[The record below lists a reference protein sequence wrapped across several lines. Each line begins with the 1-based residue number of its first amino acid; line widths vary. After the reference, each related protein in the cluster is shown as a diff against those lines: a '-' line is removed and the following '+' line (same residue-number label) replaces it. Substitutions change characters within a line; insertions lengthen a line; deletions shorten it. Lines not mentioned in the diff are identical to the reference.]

1 MKRAT
6 VDLWVGVFVAIGLLS
21 VAFLSLKVANL
32 TSASG
37 DTTYTLYAD
46 FDNIGALKVK
56 APVKSS
62 GVVVG
67 RVVSIGLDK
76 DTYRAHVTLSL
87 DSQYQF
93 SRDASAEILTSG
105 LLGEQ
110 YIGVTQGGDEDV
122 LKPGEKFTLVSS
134 ALVLEQ
140 LIGKFMTSMAE
151 KPATTTPAPAPAPA
165 PAPMPVPTTP

>member
-6 VDLWVGVFVAIGLLS
+6 IDLWVGIFVAIGLAS

-32 TSASG
+32 TTTSSAA
-37 DTTYTLYAD
+37 TYALYAE
-46 FDNIGALKVK
+46 FDNIGGLKVK

-67 RVVSIGLDK
+67 RVTGIELNAQN
-76 DTYRAHVTLSL
+76 YRARVSL
-87 DSQYQF
+87 VLDTRFQF
-93 SRDASAEILTSG
+93 SRDTSAEILTAG

-110 YIGVTQGGDEDV
+110 YIGLTQGGDEDV
-122 LKPGEKFTLVSS
+122 LKGGDRIALTSS
-134 ALVLEQ
+134 AMVLEQ

-151 KPATTTPAPAPAPA
+151 KPASSQSVSPAQEK
-165 PAPMPVPTTP
+165 TQ

>member
-6 VDLWVGVFVAIGLLS
+6 IDLWVGVFVAIGLLS

-32 TSASG
+32 TGSSG
-37 DTTYTLYAD
+37 GATYTLYAD
-46 FDNIGALKVK
+46 FDNIGGLKVK

-67 RVVSIGLDK
+67 RVADISLDK
-76 DTYRAHVTLSL
+76 ETYRAHVALTMDAS
-87 DSQYQF
+87 YQF
-93 SRDASAEILTSG
+93 SHDASAEILTSG

-110 YIGVTQGGDEDV
+110 YIGVTQGGDEET
-122 LKPGEKFTLVSS
+122 LKPGDKFTLVSS

-151 KPATTTPAPAPAPA
+151 KPVSQSAAPATNP
-165 PAPMPVPTTP
+165 

>member
-6 VDLWVGVFVAIGLLS
+6 IDLWVGIFVAIGLLS
-21 VAFLSLKVANL
+21 MAFLSLKVANL
-32 TSASG
+32 TGTSG
-37 DTTYTLYAD
+37 GATYNVYAD
-46 FDNIGALKVK
+46 FDNIGGLKVK

-67 RVVSIGLDK
+67 RVASIELNK
-76 DTYRAHVTLSL
+76 ETYQAHVTLAINA
-87 DSQYQF
+87 QYQF
-93 SRDASAEILTSG
+93 SSDASVEILTAG

-110 YIGVTQGGDEDV
+110 YIGVTQGGDETV
-122 LKPGEKFTLVSS
+122 LQEGGRFTLVSS

-151 KPATTTPAPAPAPA
+151 KPAEAK
-165 PAPMPVPTTP
+165 